1 MARPGMRV
9 LANIDNSV
17 RDVADG
23 GMAFSVSNIA
33 ATLRSEAESIRAAQ
47 GGEFELDDELCS
59 LFDMHTMR
67 SREEWML
74 IPPAHIDVVF
84 STACRSAFYKLL
96 SGTASESLLADV
108 SFLVEE
114 PALLQLNTMQELTP
128 ELTESLAN
136 AVVHLLI
143 NVLVGLGYY

>member
-1 MARPGMRV
+1 
-9 LANIDNSV
+9 
-17 RDVADG
+17 
-23 GMAFSVSNIA
+23 
-33 ATLRSEAESIRAAQ
+33 
-47 GGEFELDDELCS
+47 
-59 LFDMHTMR
+59 
-67 SREEWML
+67 ML

-96 SGTASESLLADV
+96 SGTAAESLLADV

>member
-9 LANIDNSV
+9 LANIDDRV
-17 RDVADG
+17 VDVADG
-23 GMAFSVSNIA
+23 RMMFSISNIV
-33 ATLRSEAESIRAAQ
+33 ATLQSEAESIRAVQ
-47 GGEFELDDELCS
+47 GGEFELDDELRS

-67 SREEWML
+67 SQEEWIL
-74 IPPAHIDVVF
+74 IPPAHIDVFF

-96 SGTASESLLADV
+96 SGTAADGLLADV